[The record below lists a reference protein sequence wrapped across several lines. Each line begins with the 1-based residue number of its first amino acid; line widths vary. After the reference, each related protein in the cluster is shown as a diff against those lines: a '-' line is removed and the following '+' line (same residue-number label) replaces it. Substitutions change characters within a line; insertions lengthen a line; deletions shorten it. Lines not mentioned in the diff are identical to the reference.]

1 MLPLNNLAALQAMR
15 GQQPV
20 GALPPFHPGMP
31 FGGVGNPNVP
41 QNGIGDPQA
50 PPLQPPVQYS
60 GPVGAPVPPVI
71 RPVAPSLYGG
81 MNPAMQNGMQYP
93 RLGAL
98 TNMLAQPAY

>member
-1 MLPLNNLAALQAMR
+1 MLPLNNLAALQGMN
-15 GQQPV
+15 
-20 GALPPFHPGMP
+20 GAGRAPMYPMAHLP

-50 PPLQPPVQYS
+50 PPLQPPVQYP

-71 RPVAPSLYGG
+71 RPVAPSPYGG
-81 MNPAMQNGMQYP
+81 VNPAMQNGMQYP

-98 TNMLAQPAY
+98 TQMLAQPAY